1 MQRQTRELDAKD
13 AQLKQ
18 VLREL
23 QEQLGRVE
31 QLERAQYD
39 SGQQLAVL
47 RRESEELR
55 AERERALERVRSSDS
70 SREEQSRRA
79 ADLKSKAIDS
89 VKQCVFRFLYSVT
102 YPIAIEYN
110 NLLYEYTHILTHCIE
125 Q

>member
-1 MQRQTRELDAKD
+1 MARGVQMQRQTRELDAKD

-39 SGQQLAVL
+39 GGQQLAVL
-47 RRESEELR
+47 RRENEELR
-55 AERERALERVRSSDS
+55 AERERALQRARSSDS
-70 SREEQSRRA
+70 SREDQSRRA
-79 ADLKSKAIDS
+79 SDLKSKAIDS
-89 VKQCVFRFLYSVT
+89 VKQCVFRFLYS
-102 YPIAIEYN
+102 
-110 NLLYEYTHILTHCIE
+110 LTKYISYCNRI